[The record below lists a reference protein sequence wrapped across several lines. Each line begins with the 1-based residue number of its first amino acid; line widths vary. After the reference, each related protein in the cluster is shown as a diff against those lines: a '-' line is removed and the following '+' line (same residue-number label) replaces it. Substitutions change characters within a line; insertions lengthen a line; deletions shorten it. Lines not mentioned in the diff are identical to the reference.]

1 MYLKIWRRTW
11 RAIEKLLEIK
21 RELDFVSFV
30 CILKNPDDK
39 EATDTEQDDSR
50 IFNGFFSEVSGS

>member
-1 MYLKIWRRTW
+1 MYLKIRRRTW

-39 EATDTEQDDSR
+39 EATDTE
-50 IFNGFFSEVSGS
+50 